1 MLRLSLFAVVTALL
15 TLALSI
21 SITAAEK
28 PTEQLTEALDDS
40 AMGHALK
47 HQDPRYVCPM
57 HAQIVRDEP
66 GSCPICG
73 MDLVEKKVPETG
85 AQKPKQKKLLYWVAP
100 MDPNYRRDEPG
111 QSPMGMEL
119 VPVYD
124 EGVEAGD
131 GDYPAITIN
140 PTVKHNLGLRT
151 AKAALQDLQIEIR
164 TPGIVDYDETRI
176 SHIHP
181 RAEGWFEKLHVRAEG
196 DPVTAGDVLGDFYS
210 PDILAAQVDFLVA
223 LNSSQRGKL
232 DSARNGLRLLGVE
245 EATIKQIEKQRQTQN
260 SVPVTSPASGIVTNL
275 GVREGMYA
283 VPSSETFAIAD
294 LDHVWVKVE
303 VYEHQIAS
311 LKIGLDA
318 EIRVPAWPERIWR
331 GKIEYIYPQ
340 LNARSRTLSL
350 RLSFANADHALK
362 PNMYAEVVIKA
373 APKQQVVSIPKEALI
388 VTGERK
394 AVVKALGDGRFQPV
408 DVTTGITQA
417 GMVEIVSGIEAGD
430 EIVISG
436 QFLIDSE
443 SALQASFLRISS
455 DFGSDSNPDSNSDFR
470 GE

>member
-1 MLRLSLFAVVTALL
+1 MLRLPLFAAITALL
-15 TLALSI
+15 TLALSV
-21 SITAAEK
+21 SITAAEQ
-28 PTEQLTEALDDS
+28 PTEKLTEVLDDS
-40 AMGHALK
+40 AMEHALK
-47 HQDPRYVCPM
+47 HQDPTYVCPM
-57 HAQIVRDEP
+57 HAQNVRGEP

-73 MDLVEKKVPETG
+73 IDLVEKKAPPQK
-85 AQKPKQKKLLYWVAP
+85 AQKPEEKKILYWVAP

-119 VPVYD
+119 APVYD
-124 EGVEAGD
+124 EGVETGD
-131 GDYPAITIN
+131 GDYPAISIN
-140 PTVKHNLGLRT
+140 PAVTHNLGLRT

-196 DPVTAGDVLGDFYS
+196 DPVNAGDVLGDFYS

-260 SVPVTSPASGIVTNL
+260 SVPVISPVSGIITNL

-294 LDHVWVKVE
+294 LDQVWVKVD
-303 VYEHQIAS
+303 VYEHQIAA
-311 LKIGLDA
+311 LKNGLEA
-318 EIRVPAWPERIWR
+318 EIHVPAWPGRVWR

-350 RLSFANADHALK
+350 RLSFANPDHALK

-373 APKQQVVSIPKEALI
+373 VPKQQVVTIPKEALI
-388 VTGERK
+388 VTGERQ
-394 AVVKALGDGRFQPV
+394 AVVKALGEGKFKPV
-408 DVTTGITQA
+408 DVTAGITQA
-417 GMVEIVSGIEAGD
+417 GMTEIISGIEAGD
-430 EIVISG
+430 EVVISG

-443 SALQASFLRISS
+443 SALQASFLRLSS
-455 DFGSDSNPDSNSDFR
+455 DFS

>member
-15 TLALSI
+15 MLTLSI

-28 PTEQLTEALDDS
+28 PTEQLAEVLDDS
-40 AMGHALK
+40 AMEHALK
-47 HQDPRYVCPM
+47 HQDPKYVCPM

-73 MDLVEKKVPETG
+73 MDLVEKKSPQKS
-85 AQKPKQKKLLYWVAP
+85 AHKPKEKKLLYWVAP

-111 QSPMGMEL
+111 QSPMGMDL

-140 PTVKHNLGLRT
+140 PTVKNNLGLRT
-151 AKAALQDLQIEIR
+151 AKAVLQDLQIEIR

-176 SHIHP
+176 SHVHP

-196 DPVTAGDVLGDFYS
+196 DPVKAGDALGDFYS

-223 LNSSQRGKL
+223 LSSSQRGKL

-260 SVPVTSPASGIVTNL
+260 SVPVISPASGIITNL

-294 LDHVWVKVE
+294 LDHVWVKVD

-311 LKIGLDA
+311 LKSGLDA
-318 EIRVPAWPERIWR
+318 EIRVPAWPGRVWE

-340 LNARSRTLSL
+340 LNARSRTLSV
-350 RLSFANADHALK
+350 RLSFANPDHALK

-373 APKQQVVSIPKEALI
+373 APKKQVVSIPKEALI

-417 GMVEIVSGIEAGD
+417 GMTEIVSGIEAGD
-430 EIVISG
+430 EVVISG

-443 SALQASFLRISS
+443 SALQASFLRLSS
-455 DFGSDSNPDSNSDFR
+455 DFGSDSSSDVS